1 MEQKESADLSNDA
14 LFNVI
19 KDKCI
24 SKAKFHFYSGL
35 MLLFLV
41 IAGAIYCG
49 FQVIQYNL
57 DIEDVAYFLS
67 FLILLCAVIWF
78 VLNNYRFLQ
87 KTDTLDT
94 PDKLLYQY
102 DKKIRHYG
110 KIFSIFIWV
119 LWVNLIN
126 SPNFSSHNLSVRV
139 VRVTIII
146 VLSALCIYLLFKRG
160 YMSRSDKE
168 IIEQLQEL
176 TKK

>member
-1 MEQKESADLSNDA
+1 MEQKESSNLSNDA

-19 KDKCI
+19 KDKCK

-35 MLLFLV
+35 MWLFLV
-41 IAGAIYCG
+41 ITGVIYCG
-49 FQVIQYNL
+49 YQVIQYNF
-57 DIEDVAYFLS
+57 DIEDVAFFVALM
-67 FLILLCAVIWF
+67 ILGCAVIWF
-78 VLNNYRFLQ
+78 VLYNYRFLQ
-87 KTDTLDT
+87 KIDTLDT

-102 DKKIRHYG
+102 DKKIRHYP

-119 LWVNLIN
+119 LGVSLFNF
-126 SPNFSSHNLSVRV
+126 SNFSSQHLIEKIVRC
-139 VRVTIII
+139 TILI
-146 VLSALCIYLLFKRG
+146 VLVAVCIYLFFKSG